1 MDHFGL
7 VAGVFDQLGI
17 SEVIDNCLPKSRHHK
32 LSHSQVLKAM
42 VLNGLG
48 FVGQRLYLFPSFFEN
63 LPVDKLLGEGIV
75 AADLNDDVLG
85 RTFDAIYKYDPTN
98 LFNEIVL
105 KVMDRV
111 DFDTKLLHADTAN
124 QCPTCLHTQAQHA
137 VPMQHPKP
145 HYSSL
150 TCPASGTCTRPAAI
164 SCAASCVWVAGGTTR
179 SWLPA
184 ISRIWLLLLRS
195 CGTRLGPA

>member
-1 MDHFGL
+1 MMELEMAQLDHFGL

-17 SEVIDNCLPKSRHHK
+17 SEVIDDRLPKSRHHK
-32 LSHSQVLKAM
+32 LSHSQILKAM

-63 LPVDKLLGEGIV
+63 LPVDKLLGEGVV

-85 RTFDAIYKYDPTN
+85 RTFDAIYEYDPTN

-111 DFDTKLLHADTAN
+111 DFDTKLLHADTTSFGVHGMWSEPLRVDKKLSNADSWREVHEEDKAA
-124 QCPTCLHTQAQHA
+124 L
-137 VPMQHPKP
+137 
-145 HYSSL
+145 
-150 TCPASGTCTRPAAI
+150 RPGLQDI
-164 SCAASCVWVAGGTTR
+164 S
-179 SWLPA
+179 
-184 ISRIWLLLLRS
+184 ISR
-195 CGTRLGPA
+195 T

>member
-1 MDHFGL
+1 MEIEMARLDHFGL

-17 SEVIDNCLPKSRHHK
+17 SEVIDNRLPKSRHHK

-85 RTFDAIYKYDPTN
+85 RTFDAIYEYDPTN
-98 LFNEIVL
+98 LFNVSMAKQKSPIMAMKFPQVYL
-105 KVMDRV
+105 RL
-111 DFDTKLLHADTAN
+111 FHFAA
-124 QCPTCLHTQAQHA
+124 
-137 VPMQHPKP
+137 
-145 HYSSL
+145 
-150 TCPASGTCTRPAAI
+150 PAE
-164 SCAASCVWVAGGTTR
+164 
-179 SWLPA
+179 
-184 ISRIWLLLLRS
+184 
-195 CGTRLGPA
+195 